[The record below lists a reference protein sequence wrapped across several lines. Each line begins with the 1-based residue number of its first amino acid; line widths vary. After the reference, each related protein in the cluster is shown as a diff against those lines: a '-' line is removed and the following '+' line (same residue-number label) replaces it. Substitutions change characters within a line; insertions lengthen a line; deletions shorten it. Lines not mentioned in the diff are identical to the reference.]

1 MGVTIALAAILA
13 LGGIGIYTVL
23 KTMQNFQPG
32 RKKIQKDLQQIRAE
46 MQPWIADLVPWSRE
60 EMEQLSFNQV
70 KRTSRKRVVS
80 SSKGIF
86 TTIYHEPVIAW
97 TYKKYLGPKENA
109 LLYART
115 SRNEFIYR
123 IKNEEVEVVVDDHLV
138 GKIDAAGR
146 LFNYKGNKQLAQIN
160 RTSQELLLPV
170 LLGEKEIGSLTNP
183 DQTNKSNPRAFQL
196 LTNMDKEEEEVFLS
210 LAVLEMVRRDIGK

>member
-1 MGVTIALAAILA
+1 MGVALALAAILA
-13 LGGIGIYTVL
+13 LGGIGIVTVL
-23 KTMQNFQPG
+23 KTMQNFRPG
-32 RKKIQKDLQQIRAE
+32 RNKIQKDLQQIKAE
-46 MQPWIADLVPWSRE
+46 LQPWIADIVPWSRE

-97 TYKKYLGPKENA
+97 AYKKYVGQKENA
-109 LLYART
+109 VLYART

-123 IKNEEVEVVVDDHLV
+123 IKNEEVEVVIDDQLV

-146 LFNYKGNKQLAQIN
+146 LYNYKGTRQLAQIN
-160 RTSQELLLPV
+160 RQSQELLLPV
-170 LLGEKEIGSLTNP
+170 MLGDKEIGSLTNP
-183 DQTNKSNPRAFQL
+183 DRANKSNPRAFQL
-196 LTNMDKEEEEVFLS
+196 LTEMEKEEEEVFLS
-210 LAVLEMVRRDIGK
+210 LAVLEMVRRDLKK